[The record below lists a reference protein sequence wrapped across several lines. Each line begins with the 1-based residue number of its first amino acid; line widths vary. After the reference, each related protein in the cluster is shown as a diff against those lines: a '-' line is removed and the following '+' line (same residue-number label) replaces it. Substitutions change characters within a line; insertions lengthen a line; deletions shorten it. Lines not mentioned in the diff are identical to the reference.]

1 MYLSVQKNSKRPS
14 LLDVHLKYEH
24 LSEQYVDDGAQSK
37 TATTVNPL
45 FYRLRKLRRNLNKEH
60 IISKGGNTLDCENI
74 VSSWEDL
81 KNTASRSSVNRPGGC
96 GVWKN

>member
-24 LSEQYVDDGAQSK
+24 LSEQYVDDRAQSK

-60 IISKGGNTLDCENI
+60 IISEGETLLI
-74 VSSWEDL
+74 L
-81 KNTASRSSVNRPGGC
+81 RI
-96 GVWKN
+96 

>member
-24 LSEQYVDDGAQSK
+24 LSEQYVVEQ
-37 TATTVNPL
+37 
-45 FYRLRKLRRNLNKEH
+45 
-60 IISKGGNTLDCENI
+60 

-81 KNTASRSSVNRPGGC
+81 KNTASRSSVNRSGGC